1 MKANKE
7 YKFNKDEEQKV
18 SDTKR
23 ALDINKWF
31 MPTQVA
37 VKEAKAQNTI
47 HFDLPGIKIEGY
59 RLKDNIVSRCILID
73 DLKYLD
79 LLDELLLLNQW
90 DMIGLNVQM
99 NADVLND
106 LYRIDVFGPSVIT
119 LGTVH
124 KIFIIDILQLG
135 RFADLD
141 RKLTEIFSK
150 SKATFVGF
158 GVPTLIN
165 YM

>member
-7 YKFNKDEEQKV
+7 DKEKLFPEEEHKQVDKKH
-18 SDTKR
+18 S
-23 ALDINKWF
+23 LDINKWF
-31 MPTQVA
+31 MPMEVA
-37 VKEAKAQNTI
+37 VKEAKAKNTT

-59 RLKDNIVSRCILID
+59 RLKVDIVSRCILID

-124 KIFIIDILQLG
+124 KIFIIDIL
-135 RFADLD
+135 
-141 RKLTEIFSK
+141 
-150 SKATFVGF
+150 
-158 GVPTLIN
+158 
-165 YM
+165 

>member
-1 MKANKE
+1 
-7 YKFNKDEEQKV
+7 
-18 SDTKR
+18 
-23 ALDINKWF
+23 
-31 MPTQVA
+31 
-37 VKEAKAQNTI
+37 
-47 HFDLPGIKIEGY
+47 
-59 RLKDNIVSRCILID
+59 
-73 DLKYLD
+73 
-79 LLDELLLLNQW
+79 
-90 DMIGLNVQM
+90 MIGLNVQM

-135 RFADLD
+135 RYKELD
-141 RKLTEIFSK
+141 WKLTEIFSK

-165 YM
+165 YMQQFYRDY